1 MSTTDT
7 AKQIRADLKSK
18 LGLNSRQVSVRK
30 SSGGGA
36 VYVTILT
43 TAASLDEVEK
53 IARAYESVRYCEYSG
68 EILCGGN
75 TFVRVEY
82 DDAAIAPMVAEVR
95 AAFEARGSIRG
106 IEMWH
111 TGDSEYY
118 GASGIGV
125 NVRCWG
131 LDFMCRQVAERLLSG
146 AGACVKHADCA
157 EHVELGIACAEA
169 SKAVAA

>member
-18 LGLNSRQVSVRK
+18 LGINSRQVSVRK
-30 SSGGGA
+30 DSCS
-36 VYVTILT
+36 VHVTILVSSVSID
-43 TAASLDEVEK
+43 AVMEIAHSYEK
-53 IARAYESVRYCEYSG
+53 IDRDYMTG

-146 AGACVKHADCA
+146 AGACVRHADCA